1 MSRPKRRRGFAPDGF
16 EVKPHGR
23 MDKTLMQSRTI
34 ETLMSFML
42 KVFRKYKSEIKLWDD
57 KETMKEL
64 HTIVGYWSL
73 CRELKYK
80 YDWKDPILEQLK
92 DIIKFGKEKL
102 KHD

>member
-1 MSRPKRRRGFAPDGF
+1 M
-16 EVKPHGR
+16 
-23 MDKTLMQSRTI
+23 
-34 ETLMSFML
+34 
-42 KVFRKYKSEIKLWDD
+42 
-57 KETMKEL
+57 MKEL